1 MSDDQTF
8 SMWELGSGL
17 PLEGARCHSTDASF
31 TFNNE
36 YSANAVVL
44 DITWQ
49 PQEDPSAEAQHQLYS
64 VGKNWEPLEEG
75 TSVGHTS
82 GKRSKFNDQTN
93 IGRLIHSYVSAR
105 GGGDFAKGL
114 PIVIA
119 EGIEPE
125 KAAMW
130 IGLDVTLM
138 TVRYPTQNKNPDGSV
153 KEGST
158 MVIGEYHGRVG
169 DAPAAASAPAQAA
182 APAAPASTPAAGA
195 GATSDFAEVLGQ
207 ALYRKLRKAAMDA
220 KDHDEFMDVAFN
232 IPETT
237 EGDKDHVKAIERIIL
252 DPDPG
257 SLFADARS

>member
-1 MSDDQTF
+1 MSDEQTF

-17 PLEGARCHSTDASF
+17 PLEGARCHSTEATF
-31 TFNNE
+31 TYNNE

-49 PQEDPSAEAQHQLYS
+49 PIEDPSAEAQHQLYS
-64 VGKNWEPLEEG
+64 VGKNWEPLDG
-75 TSVGHTS
+75 GVSVGHTS
-82 GKRSKFNDQTN
+82 GKRQKFNDQTN
-93 IGRLIHSYVSAR
+93 IGRLIHSYVAAR

-114 PIVIA
+114 PIVIS

-125 KAAMW
+125 QVAMW
-130 IGLDVTLM
+130 IGLDVTLA

-169 DAPAAASAPAQAA
+169 EAA
-182 APAAPASTPAAGA
+182 APTPAKAKA
-195 GATSDFAEVLGQ
+195 ATPAKADKAAEAEGGTDFAEVLG
-207 ALYRKLRKAAMDA
+207 AMLYRKLKKLAIDAADHDSFMDAAFDMEEFNDLDKAEKKAA
-220 KDHDEFMDVAFN
+220 
-232 IPETT
+232 
-237 EGDKDHVKAIERIIL
+237 ERIIL
-252 DPDPG
+252 NADSD